1 VRALTGIKP
10 TGTPHIGNYL
20 GMIEPA
26 LALTQ
31 RGSRIT
37 EGLYFIADYHALT
50 TLHDPVM
57 LRQHSLDVA
66 ATWLALGLDPSRTCL
81 FAQSDV
87 PEVCELSWMLACMI
101 GTGVLE
107 RAHAYKAAQDR
118 KLDQEWGIN
127 VGVFTYPV
135 LMAADI
141 LIYDSNV
148 VPVGADQ
155 RQHVEMARDMAQA
168 FNARFGQT
176 LVVPEVLIREDVKL
190 IAGLDGQKM
199 SKSYNNTIPLF
210 APPKKL
216 RKIVMSIVT
225 DSTPLEDP
233 KNPDTCNVFALY
245 RHFSTPD
252 QQATLAARYRA
263 PGMGYGDAKQMLY
276 EAMEA
281 RLAEPR
287 ERYMYLLDHGVEVE
301 EVLVQ
306 GSQRA
311 RSLARQTMERVR
323 NAAGFMPKIRTRIG

>member
-1 VRALTGIKP
+1 MRALTGIKP
-10 TGTPHIGNYL
+10 TGAPHIGNYL

-31 RGSRIT
+31 RGSKIT
-37 EGLYFIADYHALT
+37 EGFYFIADYHALT
-50 TLHDPVM
+50 TLHDPALM
-57 LRQHSLDVA
+57 RQHSLDVA

-87 PEVCELSWMLACMI
+87 PEVCELSWVLACMT
-101 GTGVLE
+101 GTGALE

-118 KLDQEWGIN
+118 KPGEWGVN
-127 VGVFTYPV
+127 AGVFTYPV

-168 FNARFGQT
+168 FNSRFGQT
-176 LVVPEVLIREDVKL
+176 LVVPEVLIREEVKL
-190 IAGLDGQKM
+190 ITGLDGQKM

-210 APPKKL
+210 APSKKL

-225 DSTPLEDP
+225 DSTPMEDP
-233 KNPDTCNVFALY
+233 KDPDTCNVFALY
-245 RHFSTPD
+245 RHFSTPE
-252 QQATLAARYRA
+252 QQAALAARYRA
-263 PGMGYGDAKQMLY
+263 PGMGYGEAKQTLY

-287 ERYMYLLDHGVEVE
+287 ERYMYLLDHGAEVE
-301 EVLVQ
+301 EVLVE
-306 GSQRA
+306 GAQRA

-323 NAAGFMPKIRTRIG
+323 NAAGFRPGVRTRTG